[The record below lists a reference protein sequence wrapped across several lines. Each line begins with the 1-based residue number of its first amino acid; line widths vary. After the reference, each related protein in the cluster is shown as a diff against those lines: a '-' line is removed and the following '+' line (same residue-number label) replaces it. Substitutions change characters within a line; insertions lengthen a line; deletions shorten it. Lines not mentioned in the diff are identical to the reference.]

1 MTPLCCLPLST
12 SLLRIKRVRR
22 KRNPNLY
29 LLKDLLRRHLSLTLR
44 EKTQCANKLESF
56 LWIFVLPT
64 LLYISVFLFF
74 PLPFAHPLT
83 DMDFFFFF
91 GGGLLG
97 SRFYYAFF
105 NTLHDATNTVLA
117 VLTGFRNPKNV
128 LMCRVVS
135 MRRVSSGFCQCSPIT
150 PLLVRAKKTKVRV
163 WRPNFIWTKNIPLR
177 RLSGP
182 ISLDWR

>member
-1 MTPLCCLPLST
+1 MDFCSAYAT
-12 SLLRIKRVRR
+12 
-22 KRNPNLY
+22 LY
-29 LLKDLLRRHLSLTLR
+29 F
-44 EKTQCANKLESF
+44 CFSF
-56 LWIFVLPT
+56 FCFT
-64 LLYISVFLFF
+64 
-74 PLPFAHPLT
+74 FAHPLT

-135 MRRVSSGFCQCSPIT
+135 MRRVSSGFCQCSQSYYT
-150 PLLVRAKKTKVRV
+150 ST
-163 WRPNFIWTKNIPLR
+163 RPR
-177 RLSGP
+177 
-182 ISLDWR
+182 